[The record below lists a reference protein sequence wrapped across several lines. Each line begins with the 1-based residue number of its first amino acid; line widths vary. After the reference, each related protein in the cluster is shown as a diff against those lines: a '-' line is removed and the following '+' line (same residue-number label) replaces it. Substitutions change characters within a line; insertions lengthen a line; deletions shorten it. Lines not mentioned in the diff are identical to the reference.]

1 MTAQGFLFFIY
12 LQKNNTMSTQDP
24 NHVANWMSVEARE
37 WIQWQA
43 MEQGVTAREIIDE
56 LIKSFE
62 AQQ

>member
-1 MTAQGFLFFIY
+1 MGHGGSRPGAGRPKSPRKT
-12 LQKNNTMSTQDP
+12 
-24 NHVANWMSVEARE
+24 VATSWRLSVEARE

-43 MEQGVTAREIIDE
+43 KEQGVTASEIIDE

>member
-1 MTAQGFLFFIY
+1 
-12 LQKNNTMSTQDP
+12 MSTQDH
-24 NHVANWMSVEARE
+24 NHVANWISVEARE

-43 MEQGVTAREIIDE
+43 EEQGVTASEIIDE